1 MFSVKTTLYTV
12 PPCISISKD
21 QTGGNANIAFGFQR
35 QSVCV
40 CVFSSHPFWTS
51 SSLDVPAGVTVDL
64 KKTPKNISKKQYR
77 ALEAMNV
84 LTSNFCAASRFGE
97 MVSARLAHSVAYVMS
112 FLFKQRRTR
121 DKPKA
126 EPCMNMCISTI
137 DILLCSYHVQ
147 VHYSIK

>member
-21 QTGGNANIAFGFQR
+21 QTGGNANIALGFQR
-35 QSVCV
+35 QS
-40 CVFSSHPFWTS
+40 
-51 SSLDVPAGVTVDL
+51 VDL
-64 KKTPKNISKKQYR
+64 KKTPKNISNKQYR

-97 MVSARLAHSVAYVMS
+97 LLSARLALSVACPAS

-121 DKPKA
+121 DKA
-126 EPCMNMCISTI
+126 CLVFAS
-137 DILLCSYHVQ
+137 V
-147 VHYSIK
+147 

>member
-21 QTGGNANIAFGFQR
+21 QTGGNAKIAFGFQR
-35 QSVCV
+35 QS
-40 CVFSSHPFWTS
+40 
-51 SSLDVPAGVTVDL
+51 VDL

-97 MVSARLAHSVAYVMS
+97 MVSARLAHSVGYVMS